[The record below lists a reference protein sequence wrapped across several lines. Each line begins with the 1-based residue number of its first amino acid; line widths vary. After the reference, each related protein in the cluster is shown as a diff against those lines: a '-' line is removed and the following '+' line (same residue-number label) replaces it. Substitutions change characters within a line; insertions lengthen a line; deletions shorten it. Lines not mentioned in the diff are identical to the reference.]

1 MSDEVK
7 LPENGGLA
15 FFGRD
20 NPVRPIIEEALGS
33 AGEAIGRQLQ
43 RFVVE
48 HGIKLWQNAWTRV
61 KKSGRTPKGPRVTAA
76 IEITKHGA
84 AEERRDFRDAHE
96 NLAARAMTEE
106 EWDHDYEEYARKL
119 SLLQS
124 GDIRVLRTVR
134 ENSRLFG
141 DLSLIPV
148 AFLAEGSARTYADR
162 LGKQRTITRLDYLA
176 ESSEMARWEL
186 MGAIDRLA
194 ENDLLLRQ
202 NLDSED
208 GGTGKQAGGW
218 PFVMGD
224 DPVLTLDL
232 DAVGV
237 APTPLGIALLQH
249 IADLEPLDEEED
261 TQRPTGPDGPDGS
274 G

>member
-1 MSDEVK
+1 ME
-7 LPENGGLA
+7 GALA
-15 FFGRD
+15 IFGED
-20 NPVRPIIEEALGS
+20 GPLRPLGEQFGKEFMDS
-33 AGEAIGRQLQ
+33 LTQ
-43 RFVVE
+43 RGSRWFWNRTRS
-48 HGIKLWQNAWTRV
+48 LWTGARERV
-61 KKSGRTPKGPRVTAA
+61 SRSGRTPKGPRVTAA

-84 AEERRDFRDAHE
+84 AEQRRDSRDAYE

-134 ENSRLFG
+134 ENSRLFS
-141 DLSLIPV
+141 DPSLMPV

-162 LGKQRTITRLDYLA
+162 SGKQRTIARLDYLA

-208 GGTGKQAGGW
+208 GRTRRQAGGW

-261 TQRPTGPDGPDGS
+261 A
-274 G
+274 